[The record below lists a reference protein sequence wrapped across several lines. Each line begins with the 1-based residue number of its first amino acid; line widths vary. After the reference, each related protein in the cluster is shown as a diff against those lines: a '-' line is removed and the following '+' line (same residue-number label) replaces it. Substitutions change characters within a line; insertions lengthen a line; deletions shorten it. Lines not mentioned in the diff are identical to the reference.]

1 MNRELNSRKRE
12 GKDFR
17 REVVKW
23 HGDIPIRNIGEK
35 SISGVEGLDF
45 VKKRSLSIWQGEK
58 KKKEIYRMGGQNL
71 QLHLPYAFNV
81 LCKVRSEN
89 I

>member
-23 HGDIPIRNIGEK
+23 LGDIPIRNIGEK

-45 VKKRSLSIWQGEK
+45 VKKRSLSI
-58 KKKEIYRMGGQNL
+58 
-71 QLHLPYAFNV
+71 
-81 LCKVRSEN
+81 
-89 I
+89 